1 MASFL
6 KYRLNGEKAMK
17 IASFCSRALVLTVF
31 VCCVQS
37 AFGQAD
43 IARRTTAITYP
54 PDDQINVQFQG
65 TTRFPKMHGS
75 AKVKRTSK
83 TGTKIDLSVSDMP
96 RPLDL
101 GPGYATYVLW
111 AVSPEGQIDRLGEI
125 KRRGFWEFSTKMSVT
140 TPMQTFALLVT
151 AEPHFLVTRPSQMIM
166 LENVSATTEQGAAVR
181 TTSAAHYFGNSS
193 DYFRDPRTPEI
204 AERDYA
210 KTPSSILQGY
220 QAIALAR
227 YAGADRDASE
237 ELQQATTLLENAD
250 NSWKAG
256 RDEDSVDIM
265 ARQAISTAVKAEQTA
280 LERKEA
286 REKRNEK
293 TRSDAEMRKV
303 EDQLADARREVAD
316 LKAQLGSE
324 TRNRELSERDVA
336 NYTQQI
342 RELRTE
348 NGKLREELGKVKV
361 EFDNTRARL
370 EVYDNEK
377 RTVEEQ
383 RERDT
388 KLAAIQANEPAFV
401 QSLRRFGAV
410 SKTDRGIVLTLPES
424 FWSAPRA
431 ADFAPAADPKVTSL
445 GEALANNPDYR
456 ITIESH
462 TDNRG
467 TPEELED
474 LTQKRSRA
482 IANRLSAFGI
492 DGGRIESKGL
502 GASLPIAPNT
512 TTANR
517 ARNRRVQI
525 IMSPVIQKVS

>member
-1 MASFL
+1 
-6 KYRLNGEKAMK
+6 MK
-17 IASFCSRALVLTVF
+17 IARFCSRALVLFVF
-31 VCCVQS
+31 VCCIQS
-37 AFGQAD
+37 AFGQAAD

-54 PDDQINVQFQG
+54 LDDQINVQFQG
-65 TTRFPKMHGS
+65 TKRFPKMHGS

-101 GPGYATYVLW
+101 GAGYATYVLW

-125 KRRGFWEFSTKMSVT
+125 KRRGFFEFSTKISVT

-166 LENVSATTEQGAAVR
+166 LENISAATEQGASVR
-181 TTSAAHYFGNSS
+181 TISAAHYFGNSS

-204 AERDYA
+204 AERDYQ
-210 KTPSSILQGY
+210 KTPSSILQGH

-227 YAGADRDASE
+227 YAGADRDAAE
-237 ELQQATTLLENAD
+237 ELQQASTLLENAE

-256 RDEDSVDIM
+256 RDEETVDIM

-280 LERKEA
+280 VERREA

-293 TRSDAEMRKV
+293 TRSDAEMRKA
-303 EDQLADARREVAD
+303 EDQLADARREIAD

-324 TRNRELSERDVA
+324 TRNRELSERDVT

-342 RELRTE
+342 KDLRAE
-348 NGKLREELGKVKV
+348 NGRLREELGKIKV
-361 EFDNTRARL
+361 EFENTKARL

-383 RERDT
+383 RERDA
-388 KLAAIQANEPAFV
+388 KLSAIQANEPGFI
-401 QSLRRFGAV
+401 QSLRKFGTV

-431 ADFAPAADPKVTSL
+431 ADFAPAADPKMTSL
-445 GEALANNPDYR
+445 GETLANNPDYR

-474 LTQKRSRA
+474 LTQKRSRT
-482 IANRLSAFGI
+482 IADRLSAFGI

-525 IMSPVIQKVS
+525 IMSPVVQKIS

>member
-1 MASFL
+1 M
-6 KYRLNGEKAMK
+6 R
-17 IASFCSRALVLTVF
+17 IAGFCSRAIVLSFVVF
-31 VCCVQS
+31 CVQS

-54 PDDQINVQFQG
+54 LDDQINVQFQG
-65 TTRFPKMHGS
+65 TKRFPKMHGS
-75 AKVKRTSK
+75 AKVKRTGK

-96 RPLDL
+96 RTLDL
-101 GPGYATYVLW
+101 GAGYATYVLW
-111 AVSPEGQIDRLGEI
+111 AISPEGQVDRLGEI

-166 LENVSATTEQGAAVR
+166 LENISAATDQGASVR
-181 TTSAAHYFGNSS
+181 TTSAVHYFGNTS
-193 DYFRDPRTPEI
+193 DYFRDPRTPEV
-204 AERDYA
+204 AERDYV

-227 YAGADRDASE
+227 YAGADRDAVE
-237 ELQQATTLLENAD
+237 ELQQAATLLENAE

-265 ARQAISTAVKAEQTA
+265 ARQAISTAVKAESTA
-280 LERKEA
+280 IERREA

-303 EDQLADARREVAD
+303 EDRLADAQRQITD
-316 LKAQLGSE
+316 LKNELETE
-324 TRNRELSERDVA
+324 TRNKQLSERDA
-336 NYTQQI
+336 TNYSQQI
-342 RELRTE
+342 KDLRAE
-348 NGKLREELGKVKV
+348 NGRLREELGKIKV
-361 EFDNTRARL
+361 EFDNTKARL

-377 RTVEEQ
+377 RTAEEQ
-383 RERDT
+383 RERDS
-388 KLAAIQANEPAFV
+388 KVAALQANEPGFM
-401 QSLRRFGAV
+401 QSLRKFGSV
-410 SKTDRGIVLTLPES
+410 SRTERGIVLTLPES
-424 FWSAPRA
+424 FWSTPRTAEFA
-431 ADFAPAADPKVTSL
+431 AAADPKVTSL
-445 GEALANNPDYR
+445 GETLANNPDYR

-467 TPEELED
+467 TPEELAD
-474 LTQKRSRA
+474 LTQKRSRM
-482 IANRLSAFGI
+482 IADRLSAFGI
-492 DGGRIESKGL
+492 DGGRIDAKGL
-502 GASLPIAPNT
+502 GATLPIAPNT

-525 IMSPVIQKVS
+525 IISPVIQKIS